1 MLSIPQE
8 KTLLI
13 RLNRPKAL
21 NAMTAEASLNASRSP
36 IPAARA
42 GCCQTAPLTT
52 CADRSQV
59 EADMCKVLDW
69 FESTPSLWVV
79 ILTGTGR

>member
-1 MLSIPQE
+1 MLSVPQE

-21 NAMTAEASLNASRSP
+21 NAMTAEASEPRPVASTP
-36 IPAARA
+36 IQAVHR
-42 GCCQTAPLTT
+42 LTT
-52 CADRSQV
+52 RLLRLQV
-59 EADMCKVLDW
+59 EADMCRVLDW
-69 FESTPSLWVV
+69 FEATPSLWVC